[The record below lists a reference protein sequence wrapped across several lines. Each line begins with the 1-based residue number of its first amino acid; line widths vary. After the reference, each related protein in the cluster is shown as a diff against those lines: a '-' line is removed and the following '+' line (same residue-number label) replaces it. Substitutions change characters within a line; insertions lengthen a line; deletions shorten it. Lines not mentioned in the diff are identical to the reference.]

1 MESRYGIDYFDNDD
15 IGEMYDRIGKRLGY
29 IIRGGEIDYAR
40 VSTSVINDIRN
51 ENIKGIT
58 FDRL

>member
-1 MESRYGIDYFDNDD
+1 M
-15 IGEMYDRIGKRLGY
+15 

-40 VSTSVINDIRN
+40 VSVSVINDIRN

-58 FDRL
+58 FDRI